1 LIALSLLGFNINIK
15 PTRGTNDSK
24 CIQAIRD
31 IILDMDWESFTAI
44 YQSPESLIRLKAL
57 LMHFD
62 YGQKA
67 PGKSI
72 KIIQIPPTD
81 DFR

>member
-1 LIALSLLGFNINIK
+1 
-15 PTRGTNDSK
+15 
-24 CIQAIRD
+24 
-31 IILDMDWESFTAI
+31 MDWNSFTAI
-44 YQSPESLIRLKAL
+44 YESPESLIRLKAL

-62 YGQKA
+62 YGHKA

-72 KIIQIPPTD
+72 KIVQIPPTD

>member
-1 LIALSLLGFNINIK
+1 MVVRSL
-15 PTRGTNDSK
+15 
-24 CIQAIRD
+24 QAIRD
-31 IILDMDWESFTAI
+31 IILDMDWESFTII
-44 YQSPESLIRLKAL
+44 YESPVSLIRLKDL

-72 KIIQIPPTD
+72 KIIQMSPAD